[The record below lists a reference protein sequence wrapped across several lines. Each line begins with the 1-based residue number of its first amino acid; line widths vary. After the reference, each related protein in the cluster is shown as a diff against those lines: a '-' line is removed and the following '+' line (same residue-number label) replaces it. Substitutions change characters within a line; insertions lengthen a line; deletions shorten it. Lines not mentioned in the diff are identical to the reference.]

1 MTLSHSHVK
10 TMVLLVHS
18 GLLYHSQDTRGFTFH
33 SHHNRHARFRSGH

>member
-18 GLLYHSQDTRGFTFH
+18 GLFIANNQFVMIIVSLGV
-33 SHHNRHARFRSGH
+33 RFLRVIF